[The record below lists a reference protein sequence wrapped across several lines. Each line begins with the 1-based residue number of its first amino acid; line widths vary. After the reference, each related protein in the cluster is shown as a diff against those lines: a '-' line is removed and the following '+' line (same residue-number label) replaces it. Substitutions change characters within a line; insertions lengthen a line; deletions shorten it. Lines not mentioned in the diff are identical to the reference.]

1 MRFGG
6 AKKLKKHAKKVF
18 DNLFDDIASLANFC
32 LDKESWHVL
41 HQLFLKKWTDKVPKK
56 IKSVEAKAALK
67 DTVEYFNDNWC
78 IKEHCRRWYAGCNRV
93 GPSSNN
99 AIEANNRILKSPGFS
114 DHKSLGAEEL
124 FELVMFLFSPLF

>member
-41 HQLFLKKWTDKVPKK
+41 HQLFLKK
-56 IKSVEAKAALK
+56 
-67 DTVEYFNDNWC
+67 
-78 IKEHCRRWYAGCNRV
+78 
-93 GPSSNN
+93 
-99 AIEANNRILKSPGFS
+99 
-114 DHKSLGAEEL
+114 
-124 FELVMFLFSPLF
+124 